1 MGQRKKKR
9 VERGQ
14 INHINID
21 PEITADGNDLIG
33 KEPIDS
39 IDTLACFKIY
49 NYEVDDWLF
58 LLLIRIVTKLKTV

>member
-1 MGQRKKKR
+1 MERRKEKR

-39 IDTLACFKIY
+39 IDTLAFLKFITMKWMTGCFY
-49 NYEVDDWLF
+49 F
-58 LLLIRIVTKLKTV
+58 